1 MLQATEGATLRP
13 STEDSVGGSTEG
25 SKHIGLVMY
34 MRSTL
39 NQPTLT
45 VVAARPR
52 DSDNIKK
59 LKKMIRK
66 MTSFNPEERPKA
78 ADVDILLKAV
88 VTLVSIMML
97 YHEIDVCVCPG
108 ESR

>member
-1 MLQATEGATLRP
+1 MLQATEGAKLRP
-13 STEDSVGGSTEG
+13 SAGESVGGSTEG
-25 SKHIGLVMY
+25 SKHIGLVMH
-34 MRSTL
+34 MKSTL

-59 LKKMIRK
+59 LKKMIRN

-78 ADVDILLKAV
+78 ADVDRLLKAI
-88 VTLVSIMML
+88 VTLVSIMIL
-97 YHEIDVCVCPG
+97 YHETH
-108 ESR
+108 ES